1 MHKITKFAGSL
12 IPVALFVFAS
22 PLLVCA
28 QPSPRTPRGIYAVVA
43 PAKEIETLR
52 QENPGST
59 TAQLY
64 EDLANLYSALLG
76 NPAVSGLTLQVHW
89 DELNPNPPDPPAN
102 TVTYDWTVVDLAFA
116 AADSWNMQNPSGV
129 PKTIQLIVDPGFQSP
144 QWVLGQIAS
153 CDALFDK
160 NTNAPPSDCG
170 KVTFKGYSEPTDGN
184 VLPLP
189 WDAVY
194 KNAWQTFLEALAAKY
209 GSASGLV
216 SIAVD
221 GPSAASAEIT
231 TASNADANNP
241 QKQFSGGDISPND
254 MWLVLLGF
262 HYPLPLYQGTDLA
275 FIDEWD
281 AAIDMYGTVFSG
293 LTLVATM
300 GEKLPDFNNAT
311 YPIPTGFGSDCDP
324 TMSCA
329 AETTILSYFAEPT
342 AGGATNAKAT
352 QTSSFTASHRNLSL
366 GIKSVKQLSLRTAQL
381 PAPSAQILGG
391 IQFDQSF
398 VQYPVNQGCTMAF
411 PPDPSELPSPSL
423 PGCSKKDAK
432 LKPKAVPAACVPAAC
447 FAGGSYPPTL
457 PTTTPFGQIPQGDL
471 IPPEQALYNLL
482 NIYFDGTPA
491 ASSFGGTPGSTPLNY
506 LQIFAED
513 IVYATNHAQ
522 APVPVIEKGQSSPV
536 SVTAQSML
544 ELASQLL
551 FQIAEP
557 GPNN

>member
-1 MHKITKFAGSL
+1 MLCALAG
-12 IPVALFVFAS
+12 AL
-22 PLLVCA
+22 PVCA
-28 QPSPRTPRGIYAVVA
+28 KPLPRTPIGIYAVV
-43 PAKEIETLR
+43 PVDKEIAVLKEGDPNITV
-52 QENPGST
+52 
-59 TAQLY
+59 ADVDAYFY
-64 EDLANLYSALLG
+64 EQYTELFA
-76 NPAVSGLTLQVHW
+76 NPAVSGLALQIHW
-89 DELNPNPPDPPAN
+89 DTLNPYPPSDYPNA
-102 TVTYDWTVVDLAFA
+102 YYWDLVDLAFA
-116 AADSWNMQNPSGV
+116 EAEDWNLQHPDRT
-129 PKTIQLIVDPGFQSP
+129 PKTIQLILDPGFQSP
-144 QWVLGQIAS
+144 QWVLDQIPS
-153 CDALFDK
+153 CDGLFDIGL
-160 NTNAPPSDCG
+160 TTLSTCG
-170 KVTFKGYSEPTDGN
+170 EVTFFGYSEPTDGN

-189 WDAVY
+189 WNAVY
-194 KNAWQTFLEALAAKY
+194 KNAWQAFLAQVAARY
-209 GSASGLV
+209 PSLV

-281 AAIDMYGTVFSG
+281 AAIDMYGKIFSSV
-293 LTLVATM
+293 TLVATM
-300 GEKLPDFNNAT
+300 GEKLPDFNNDT
-311 YPIPTGFGSDCDP
+311 YPIPTGFGPDCQVH

-342 AGGATNAKAT
+342 VGGATNAKAT
-352 QTSSFTASHRNLSL
+352 QTSSFTASHADLSL
-366 GIKSVKQLSLRTAQL
+366 GIQSVKLLSLSTAQL

-398 VQYPVNQGCTMAF
+398 VQYPVNEGCTMAF
-411 PPDPSELPSPSL
+411 PPDPSKVPNPSVPLCTQQDAEVKPSSEVQAL
-423 PGCSKKDAK
+423 
-432 LKPKAVPAACVPAAC
+432 CVPVAC
-447 FAGGSYPPTL
+447 FAGGVYPSSL
-457 PTTTPFGQIPQGDL
+457 PITTPFKKIPQKDL

-482 NIYFDGTPA
+482 NIYFDGTPV
-491 ASSFGGTPGSTPLNY
+491 ASSFGGTTGSTPLNY

-522 APVPVIEKGQSSPV
+522 APVPVIEKGQASPV
-536 SVTAQSML
+536 PVTAQSML

>member
-1 MHKITKFAGSL
+1 MPNITRFARSL
-12 IPVALFVFAS
+12 VPVVLMGAWAVW
-22 PLLVCA
+22 A
-28 QPSPRTPRGIYAVVA
+28 QPLPRTPQGIYAVVA
-43 PAKEIETLR
+43 PAKEIKELS
-52 QENPGST
+52 QKNPGGT

-64 EDLANLYSALLG
+64 QDLASLYSALLG

-116 AADSWNMQNPSGV
+116 AADSWNIQNPSGV

-144 QWVLGQIAS
+144 KWVLDPKRIPS
-153 CDALFDK
+153 CDPLFE
-160 NTNAPPSDCG
+160 NATPPDDCG
-170 KVTFKGYSEPTDGN
+170 TVTFKGYSEPTDGD

-189 WDAVY
+189 WNAVY
-194 KNAWQTFLEALAAKY
+194 KSAWQTFLGELAARY
-209 GSASGLV
+209 GSTLALV

-281 AAIDMYGTVFSG
+281 AAIDMYGKIFSSV
-293 LTLVATM
+293 TLVATM
-300 GEKLPDFNNAT
+300 GEKLPDFNNDT
-311 YPIPTGFGSDCDP
+311 YPIPTGFGPDCQVH

-342 AGGATNAKAT
+342 VGGATNAKAT
-352 QTSSFTASHRNLSL
+352 QTSSLTASHADLSL
-366 GIKSVKQLSLRTAQL
+366 GIQSVKLLSLSTAQL

-398 VQYPVNQGCTMAF
+398 VQYPVNEGCTMAF
-411 PPDPSELPSPSL
+411 PPDPSKVPNPSVPLCTQQDAEVKPSSEVQAL
-423 PGCSKKDAK
+423 
-432 LKPKAVPAACVPAAC
+432 CVPVAC
-447 FAGGSYPPTL
+447 FAGGVYPSSL
-457 PTTTPFGQIPQGDL
+457 PITTPFKKIPQKDL

-482 NIYFDGTPA
+482 NIYFDGTPV
-491 ASSFGGTPGSTPLNY
+491 ASSFGGTTGSTPLNY

-522 APVPVIEKGQSSPV
+522 APVPVIEKGQASPV
-536 SVTAQSML
+536 PVTAQSML

>member
-1 MHKITKFAGSL
+1 MRKITSFAGSL
-12 IPVALFVFAS
+12 VPVVLSVLMGA
-22 PLLVCA
+22 LLVCA

-43 PAKEIETLR
+43 PAKEIKALR
-52 QENPGST
+52 KANSGST

-64 EDLANLYSALLG
+64 QDLANLYAALLG

-89 DELNPNPPDPPAN
+89 DELNPNPPDSPAN
-102 TVTYDWTVVDLAFA
+102 IVTYDWTVVDLAFA
-116 AADSWNMQNPSGV
+116 AADSWNTQYPSSV

-144 QWVLGQIAS
+144 KWVLDPKRISS
-153 CDALFDK
+153 CDPLFE
-160 NTNAPPSDCG
+160 NATPPNDCG
-170 KVTFKGYSEPTDGN
+170 TVTFKGYSEPTDGD

-189 WDAVY
+189 WNAVY
-194 KNAWQTFLEALAAKY
+194 KSAWQMFLEALAAKY

-231 TASNADANNP
+231 TASNADTKK
-241 QKQFSGGDISPND
+241 QKFSGGTFSPND

-281 AAIDMYGTVFSG
+281 AAIDMYGNIFSG

-311 YPIPTGFGSDCDP
+311 YPIPNGFGSDCDP

-381 PAPSAQILGG
+381 PAPSAQILAG

-398 VQYPVNQGCTMAF
+398 VQYPVNEGCTMAF
-411 PPDPSELPSPSL
+411 PPDPNEVPSPSL
-423 PGCSKKDAK
+423 PLCSKKDAE
-432 LKPKAVPAACVPAAC
+432 LKPKAVPAVCVPAAC
-447 FAGGSYPPTL
+447 FAGGVYPSTL
-457 PTTTPFGQIPQGDL
+457 PTTTPFGQIPQADL
-471 IPPEQALYNLL
+471 ISPEQALYNLL
-482 NIYFDGTPA
+482 NIYFDGTPV

-522 APVPVIEKGQSSPV
+522 APVPVIENGESSPV